1 MAKDK
6 GSDYFIPVW
15 DGLITEEHHV
25 RMGSAIWTYLLLHQL
40 TPKNSDSGKVL
51 NGKPLTAK
59 ELAERSGFSERKV
72 RDDIR
77 ILKAGKYIVTER
89 TSQGLI
95 ITITKYR
102 KPGSQKDRNTEKRN
116 DGMTEKRQSKIRK
129 SVNQNDGNP
138 SITSEVSTG
147 QSKDFE
153 REETY
158 KEKDNKKDNNILTGQ
173 GDSCPP
179 VDNSK
184 ETEATQ
190 TLLAEFITQCKARP
204 TQTFLKRLGKAVKEA
219 LEENVPSDVIRKA
232 LEKLRKNGLQPSAL
246 PGLIFEIQEVDEE
259 KKSQEEKLK
268 TDALRCFRENPS
280 CPAERYG
287 TYSSEVCRFCPKYER
302 YERKKKGVSDG

>member
-1 MAKDK
+1 
-6 GSDYFIPVW
+6 
-15 DGLITEEHHV
+15 
-25 RMGSAIWTYLLLHQL
+25 
-40 TPKNSDSGKVL
+40 
-51 NGKPLTAK
+51 
-59 ELAERSGFSERKV
+59 
-72 RDDIR
+72 
-77 ILKAGKYIVTER
+77 
-89 TSQGLI
+89 
-95 ITITKYR
+95 
-102 KPGSQKDRNTEKRN
+102 
-116 DGMTEKRQSKIRK
+116 
-129 SVNQNDGNP
+129 
-138 SITSEVSTG
+138 
-147 QSKDFE
+147 
-153 REETY
+153 
-158 KEKDNKKDNNILTGQ
+158 
-173 GDSCPP
+173 